1 MHIDG
6 KAFFM
11 TGPKE
16 LEKAWDWLQHTR
28 GVLYNWA
35 ADYVKY
41 KDPEHVEFWYGSTVT
56 EGIDTVKT
64 LTKEQ
69 FLKEF
74 NHIELAEDW
83 GIL

>member
-16 LEKAWDWLQHTR
+16 MEKAWEWLQHTR
-28 GVLYNWA
+28 SKLYNWA
-35 ADYVKY
+35 ADYVVY
-41 KDPEHVEFWYGSTVT
+41 RDSEHVMFWYGSTVT
-56 EGIDTVKT
+56 EGIDSNKL
-64 LTKEQ
+64 LTKEE
-69 FLKEF
+69 FIKEF

-83 GIL
+83 GML

>member
-16 LEKAWDWLQHTR
+16 MEKAWEWLQHTR
-28 GVLYNWA
+28 GRLYNWA
-35 ADYVKY
+35 ADYVVY
-41 KDPEHVEFWYGSTVT
+41 RDPEHVMFWYSSTVT
-56 EGIDTVKT
+56 EGIDSNKL
-64 LTKEQ
+64 LTKEE
-69 FLKEF
+69 FIKEF

-83 GIL
+83 GML

>member
-6 KAFFM
+6 KAIFM
-11 TGPKE
+11 TGQKE
-16 LEKAWDWLQHTR
+16 LEKAWDWLQHSHGT
-28 GVLYNWA
+28 LYNWA

-41 KDPEHVEFWYGSTVT
+41 KDSEHVEFWYGKFD
-56 EGIDTVKT
+56 EGINTVET

-69 FLKEF
+69 FFKEF

-83 GIL
+83 GML

>member
-11 TGPKE
+11 TGSKE
-16 LEKAWDWLQHTR
+16 LEKAWNWLQHSK

-41 KDPEHVEFWYGSTVT
+41 KDPEHVEFWYASTVT

-69 FLKEF
+69 FIKEF

-83 GIL
+83 GML

>member
-6 KAFFM
+6 KAIFM
-11 TGPKE
+11 TGQKE
-16 LEKAWDWLQHTR
+16 LKKAWDWLQHSHGT
-28 GVLYNWA
+28 LYNLA

-41 KDPEHVEFWYGSTVT
+41 KDSEHVEFWYGKFD
-56 EGIDTVKT
+56 EGINKVET

-69 FLKEF
+69 FFKEF

-83 GIL
+83 EIL